1 MATNKRKEAAA
12 LFELI
17 DKSTLKV
24 PKNAGALKIP
34 SWWSSK
40 TNPTP
45 PAPAAPASPKPSPSP
60 LARTAAQPVAPASP
74 PSPPAPPTAASPAV
88 APSVAPV
95 AEAPAPAAP
104 EASPPPV
111 PYTTGHSLNG
121 HANGHSVTAEPAKP
135 EAQPRLF
142 QPPPANTTPTVT
154 PSIRPPARSPITPSV
169 PVRAPAPVEPMETPP
184 EPAAKDTLPIAEE
197 ELADVA
203 EPVIE
208 RRPLAPPTG
217 SPAAGTSRTW
227 TPADRNTFVNVL
239 ANVPP
244 MALAGAGAVVLLLLI
259 LILYL
264 ATRHHG
270 GTPVTPP
277 QNSVETSITGPGG
290 TPSPVAPQQGTPS
303 NSSLLGPPPQQA
315 QGDNASQALPPV
327 APGMG
332 RVYEPGAYR
341 FAPDSL
347 YVFIATSKS
356 ESVTRRN
363 AKFVAEHGVD
373 VAIEKS
379 KDDFYL
385 IAAQPYPNNVA
396 AETMVKKIRE
406 IGKLHP
412 DYRSTRKVFAD
423 AVARRVVIGGSGGR

>member
-45 PAPAAPASPKPSPSP
+45 AAPAVPAAPKPSPSP

-74 PSPPAPPTAASPAV
+74 PSAPAAPAALSPSTPPSAP
-88 APSVAPV
+88 APV
-95 AEAPAPAAP
+95 AEAPLPVAP
-104 EASPPPV
+104 EASPAPP
-111 PYTTGHSLNG
+111 PYANGHSLNG
-121 HANGHSVTAEPAKP
+121 HANGHSVIPEPAKP

-169 PVRAPAPVEPMETPP
+169 RPPAPVEPVETPP
-184 EPAAKDTLPIAEE
+184 EPAAKETLPIAEA
-197 ELADVA
+197 ELSDVA

-208 RRPLAPPTG
+208 RRPLTPPSA

-244 MALAGAGAVVLLLLI
+244 IALAGAGAAVLLLLI
-259 LILYL
+259 LVLYL

-270 GTPVTPP
+270 GTAVTPP

-290 TPSPVAPQQGTPS
+290 ASPAAPQQATPS
-303 NSSLLGPPPQQA
+303 NSNLLGPPPQQTQA
-315 QGDNASQALPPV
+315 DNTPQALPPV

-379 KDDFYL
+379 KDDLYL
-385 IAAQPYPNNVA
+385 IAAQPFPNNVA

-423 AVARRVVIGGSGGR
+423 AVARRVVIGGSSGR